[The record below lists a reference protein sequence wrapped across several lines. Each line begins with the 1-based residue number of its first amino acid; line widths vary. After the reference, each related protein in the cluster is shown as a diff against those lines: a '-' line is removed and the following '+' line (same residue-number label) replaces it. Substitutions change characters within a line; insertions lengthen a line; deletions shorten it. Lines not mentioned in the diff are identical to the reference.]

1 MPDKLG
7 QADLNGLDVDKLVKG
22 FEEEAFVFKNW
33 LTVTPTSNREIRW
46 FQKLDGSP
54 LDSTKT
60 SGITGSKV
68 INAFGTLPPIAE
80 EAVTRKTSYA
90 KHFSIESPWFTYA
103 DIKDSDPDM
112 MALNVKQLTRGVQDQ
127 VDTRIFDIL
136 STTALLSGSA
146 AGSGWGSATGKPI
159 RDLLSGSNQIE
170 LKSYN
175 TSNLVVWMNPNQK
188 LDLLNYIIDTAG
200 SSIPGFSSQKVQ
212 DGVLMSV
219 VGQKIVVSNN
229 VTDGTVVQ
237 IVPKQV
243 ATWKTFTPLQ
253 AVIKQ
258 EPGIGSKIR
267 IWEDGEILLTDP
279 NALFKTKDA

>member
-1 MPDKLG
+1 M
-7 QADLNGLDVDKLVKG
+7 
-22 FEEEAFVFKNW
+22 
-33 LTVTPTSNREIRW
+33 LT
-46 FQKLDGSP
+46 G
-54 LDSTKT
+54 
-60 SGITGSKV
+60 
-68 INAFGTLPPIAE
+68 A
-80 EAVTRKTSYA
+80 
-90 KHFSIESPWFTYA
+90 
-103 DIKDSDPDM
+103 
-112 MALNVKQLTRGVQDQ
+112 
-127 VDTRIFDIL
+127 
-136 STTALLSGSA
+136 
-146 AGSGWGSATGKPI
+146 
-159 RDLLSGSNQIE
+159 NQIE

-229 VTDGTVVQ
+229 VSGGVVLQ

-243 ATWKTFTPLQ
+243 ATGKTFTPLQ